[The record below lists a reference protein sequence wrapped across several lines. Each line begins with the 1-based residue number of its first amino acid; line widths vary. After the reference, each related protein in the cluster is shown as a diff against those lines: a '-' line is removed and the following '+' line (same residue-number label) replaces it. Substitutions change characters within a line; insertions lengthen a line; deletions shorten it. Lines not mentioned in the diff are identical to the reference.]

1 LPQISQIRHKLVV
14 KISQVGDEGQEPQA
28 VLATMGSDAGAIII
42 ERVRS
47 DLAMVITLSSVSP
60 R

>member
-1 LPQISQIRHKLVV
+1 VV